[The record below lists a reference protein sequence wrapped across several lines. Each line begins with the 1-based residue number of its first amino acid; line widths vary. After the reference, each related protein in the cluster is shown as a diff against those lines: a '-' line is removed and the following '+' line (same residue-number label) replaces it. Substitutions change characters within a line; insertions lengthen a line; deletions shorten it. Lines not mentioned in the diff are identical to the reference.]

1 MRAVLGIDAAWTLR
15 QPSGVAL
22 IAEAPTGWRL
32 VSSASSYQR
41 FLALGDKDLV
51 PELRPAGSPPD
62 VGAILKSASAQC
74 GQPVDLIAIDM
85 PLAHHEIVSRR
96 ESDNAVSRAYG
107 ARGCGTHT
115 PSASRPGRIS
125 DELKAS
131 FAEAGYRL
139 QTDNLATPGLIEVYP
154 HPALVELA
162 AAPWRLPY
170 KARKIRSYWPTLTP
184 PQRRER
190 LYQQWREIVF
200 LLDREIAGVEAAL
213 ARLDAAANGLAL
225 KAYEDAL
232 DAIVCA
238 WVGVCA
244 LEGRATPLGNELSA
258 IWVPLPNERA
268 TNALERS

>member
-1 MRAVLGIDAAWTLR
+1 MA
-15 QPSGVAL
+15 
-22 IAEAPTGWRL
+22 
-32 VSSASSYQR
+32 SASSYQR

-74 GQPVDLIAIDM
+74 GQPVNLIPIDM

-154 HPALVELA
+154 SSSPRGTRCGSLAVALQGAKDPELLASPDTSTTTRA
-162 AAPWRLPY
+162 AVPTVARNRVLAGSGSRWRRGSIALP
-170 KARKIRSYWPTLTP
+170 KRSRK
-184 PQRRER
+184 RRG
-190 LYQQWREIVF
+190 
-200 LLDREIAGVEAAL
+200 AK
-213 ARLDAAANGLAL
+213 GL
-225 KAYEDAL
+225 
-232 DAIVCA
+232 
-238 WVGVCA
+238 
-244 LEGRATPLGNELSA
+244 
-258 IWVPLPNERA
+258 
-268 TNALERS
+268 